1 MISGRMDRA
10 LANIENRL
18 RHESPELVARFAVFE
33 RLVQDEGPPPP
44 ERPQPPTPPE
54 RPQWR

>member
-1 MISGRMDRA
+1 MMSPGRQERV

-18 RHESPELVARFAVFE
+18 RRESPDLVARFTVFA

-44 ERPQPPTPPE
+44 ECPE
-54 RPQWR
+54 WS